1 MTDGANACKRLFDEE
16 EFLSNGKGEL
26 GRFRGESNPM
36 DCLEDSLL
44 SSLLPFMSEAPLKW
58 APVGLSRF
66 SVQSQNSVW
75 SLSGEGVGGRGLTGG
90 GYLGGGC
97 KGGGKGG
104 GAYFGRTSRLLSSVD
119 FVETVLSEVDVA
131 RDAALDG
138 TWEGKVYEE
147 MEFFSEKIYGVGVED
162 LRSVSGSKT
171 QETRA
176 KGSGSG
182 VRTRS
187 MGNGS
192 FPGTL
197 DSAIMSGKPDRWAGD
212 AGLER
217 RR

>member
-1 MTDGANACKRLFDEE
+1 M
-16 EFLSNGKGEL
+16 SNGKGEL

-36 DCLEDSLL
+36 NCLEDSLL
-44 SSLLPFMSEAPLKW
+44 SSLLPFMWEASLKW

-97 KGGGKGG
+97 KGGGNGG
-104 GAYFGRTSRLLSSVD
+104 EAYLRRMARLLSSVD
-119 FVETVLSEVDVA
+119 FVEIALSEIDAARDVA
-131 RDAALDG
+131 VDE
-138 TWEGKVYEE
+138 TWEGKVYG
-147 MEFFSEKIYGVGVED
+147 MKFFSGKICGVGVED
-162 LRSVSGSKT
+162 LWSVSGSKT

-192 FPGTL
+192 FPGAP
-197 DSAIMSGKPDRWAGD
+197 DSAIRSGKPD
-212 AGLER
+212 
-217 RR
+217 